1 VTTCPSITGY
11 LDFLQAKVAVAETRG
26 FDCDPSECH
35 YRLFGHQRDQVA
47 WAVRKGCAALFDA
60 FGLGKTVMELE
71 YCRLILEKSGKEQA
85 LIVLPLGVKQ
95 EFVRDAREI
104 LNVEVTFIR
113 SNAEAVGKGIFLTNY
128 ETVRD
133 GKLDPKA
140 FGVVVLDEAAI
151 LRGLGGTKTFR
162 EFMRHFENTD
172 SFRMVATATPSP
184 NEYIELLA
192 YSAFLDVMDVGQA
205 KTRFFKRDS
214 TKADKLTVH
223 PHKEREFWLWV
234 STWAMFVQKPS
245 DLGYS
250 DEGYELPEL
259 DIRWHEVET
268 DHSLAAKD
276 LDHNGQAA
284 MIRVDAIGIIGASHE
299 KRSSLKLRVAKML
312 ELRQEDPSAH
322 RILWHDLEDERRSIE
337 AAIPGVVSVY
347 GSQKDEDKEKAILG
361 FANGE
366 FQELAGKPCML
377 GSGCNFQRHCS
388 WAIFVGIGF
397 KFADFIQAIHRL
409 QRFGQTG
416 RVRIDLIYTEAERS
430 VRAELER
437 KWSDHK
443 KQVAIMTSIIKEYGL
458 SELDIAK
465 AMSRGMGVE
474 RQEAIGE
481 NWTAIN
487 NDSVLECQNMAPD
500 SVGLILSSIPFGM
513 MYEYSPNYADFGH
526 TDDSAH
532 FWEQM
537 QYLLP
542 ELYKVLQPG
551 RLCLIHVKDRIC
563 PGGLTGLGFQTVQ
576 PLHAECLFEFTKH
589 GFAYLGMKTITTDVV
604 RENNQTYRLGHTE
617 QCKDGSRMGVGMPEY
632 LLIFRKP
639 PTDNS
644 DGYADIPIIKDKE
657 NFTLGRWQIDAAGYT
672 RSDGNRLLTPADFE
686 GLKKRDIYRLW
697 RKHNLETVYNFDNHI
712 DICDALRARGML
724 PTTFCLVPAHSW
736 HPDVWSDITRMRT
749 LNGQQNAKGKEMHIC
764 PLQFDLVDRAI
775 TQCSNPGDVV
785 FDPFGG
791 LMTVPMRAVKHGR
804 KGLGCELAPNYWLDG
819 IYWLKRQDAEMS
831 IPNLFDLEFPETEV
845 LEPEGLT
852 A

>member
-1 VTTCPSITGY
+1 MTTY
-11 LDFLQAKVAVAETRG
+11 QDFLRAKIVFAETRG

-35 YRLFGHQRDQVA
+35 PILFGHQRDQVA

-60 FGLGKTVMELE
+60 FGLGKTLMELE
-71 YCRLILEKSGKEQA
+71 YVRLMLLKSGATQG

-95 EFVRDAREI
+95 EFFRDARQLLGI
-104 LNVEVTFIR
+104 QVTFIR
-113 SNAEAVGKGIFLTNY
+113 SNTEAIGPGIFLTNY

-133 GKLDPKA
+133 GKLDPRS

-162 EFMRHFENTD
+162 EFMRLFENTS
-172 SFRMVATATPSP
+172 SFRLVATATPSP

-192 YSAFLDVMDVGQA
+192 YSAFLDVMDVGQS

-214 TKADKLTVH
+214 TKADRLSIH
-223 PHKEREFWLWV
+223 PHKEHEFWLWV

-268 DHSLAAKD
+268 DHTRSFND
-276 LDHNGQAA
+276 LDHNGQAK
-284 MIRVDAIGIIGASHE
+284 MIRDQAIGIIQASQE
-299 KRSSLKLRVAKML
+299 KRLSIRSRANKMM
-312 ELRQEDPSAH
+312 ELRAEDPLAH
-322 RILWHDLEDERRSIE
+322 RILWHDLEDERREIE
-337 AAIPGVVSVY
+337 SLIPSVVSVY
-347 GSQKDEDKEKAILG
+347 GSQKDEDKERAIIG

-377 GSGCNFQRHCS
+377 GSGPNFQRHCN
-388 WAIFVGIGF
+388 WAIFLGIGF

-409 QRFGQTG
+409 QRFGQKT
-416 RVRIDLIYTEAERS
+416 RVRIDLIYTEAERP

-437 KWSDHK
+437 KWRDHI
-443 KQVAIMTSIIKEYGL
+443 KQVEIMTAIIKDYGL
-458 SELDIAK
+458 SEINIAK
-465 AMSRGMGVE
+465 AMARAMGVE
-474 RQEAIGE
+474 RQEATGE
-481 NWTAIN
+481 NWTVIN
-487 NDSVLECQNMAPD
+487 NDCVLECEAMPAN
-500 SVGLILSSIPFGM
+500 SVGLIVSSIPFGM

-526 TDDSAH
+526 TDDNVH
-532 FWEQM
+532 FWQQM

-542 ELYKVLQPG
+542 NLFRVLEPG

-576 PLHAECLFEFTKH
+576 PLHAECITEFSKA
-589 GFAYLGMKTITTDVV
+589 GFAYIGMKTITTDVV
-604 RENNQTYRLGHTE
+604 RENNQTYRLGHSE

-632 LLIFRKP
+632 LLMFRKP
-639 PTDNS
+639 PSDNS
-644 DGYADIPIIKDKE
+644 DGYADVPVVKTKDQ
-657 NFTLGRWQIDAAGYT
+657 FTLGRWQIDAAGYT
-672 RSDGNRLLTPADFE
+672 RSDGNRLLSPSDFD

-697 RKHNLETVYNFDNHI
+697 KKHNLENVYNFDNHV
-712 DICDALRARGML
+712 DICDALRERGVL
-724 PTTFCLVPAHSW
+724 PTTFSLVPAHSW

-749 LNGQQNAKGKEMHIC
+749 LNGAQQAKGKEMHIC

-775 TQCSNPGDVV
+775 VQCSNPGDVV

-791 LMTVPMRAVKHGR
+791 LMTVPLRAVRHGR
-804 KGLGCELAPNYWLDG
+804 KGLACELAPNYWLDG
-819 IYWLKRQDAEMS
+819 IYWLRRQDAEMS
-831 IPNLFDLEFPETEV
+831 IPTLFDLSEV
-845 LEPEGLT
+845 NEEEEVFEPEDL
-852 A
+852 AS